1 MALGRPVRW
10 ILGVVLAILVLVVG
24 AAILLPRLVD
34 TRTIAARLADE
45 VKTLTGRTITLGSI
59 SFRILPAPAVQVSPV
74 TLGEGPHYP
83 GRDFVRLKS
92 LEARLRLWPL
102 FAGRVE
108 IASLVFQEPTVT
120 LIRDRQGRWN
130 FDDLLDRLA
139 AIDKGAA
146 PSAGPAAAP
155 GSAPAASP
163 AGRLGIARAE
173 IQGGRLVLYD
183 DAVVPGRRSELH
195 IGPIDA
201 GLAGW
206 GVGHKTAADLS
217 VALGKSRLKA
227 QATLEGTGQAQ
238 AVAAVMKSSRVE
250 AADLKPLLPWLGI
263 ASPAGLD
270 IGGAVTLDGRASIP
284 LASPAAVQFEG
295 TAALDSLHYKDA
307 SMSRA
312 VEKVGGKLRVS
323 GSRAEWDGFTA
334 TLGTSEVHGRM
345 SVENFLKPRLG
356 FDLAS
361 KQLDLNQ
368 VMDLFG
374 SGPSPAAA
382 APSAS
387 GKPAPAVGPEAGLLA
402 QVSGRGTLQV
412 AALRFQTFDL
422 SRVRATVTLENG
434 VLSLADFAAAL
445 YGGSLKGEAGL
456 DLSRRVPG
464 YRLQANLQGVDVN
477 AAATAY
483 DKGLKDILRGRLQGK
498 LGLTASGAAF
508 DAILGSARGS
518 AAVDI
523 ADGAITSI
531 SILKQLA
538 VLLAMAGGKGIG
550 RDETPFKS
558 LTGSFAIG
566 DRKATTSDL
575 HLDSTDLDITGAG
588 DVGLDASLNLG
599 LTGRFSAEASHGML
613 EKNGQLRALAD
624 KDGRLTVHLLAKGSL
639 AAPQVS
645 LDTHQQVKQFQEQKK
660 EEVKEKVRGRL
671 LDMLGGGEKKKPA
684 PPPPPPH

>member
-1 MALGRPVRW
+1 MTLGRPAKW
-10 ILGVVLAILVLVVG
+10 ILAVLLAVVVLFV
-24 AAILLPRLVD
+24 AAALLLPRLVD
-34 TRTIAARLADE
+34 TRAIASRIADE

-59 SFRILPAPAVQVSPV
+59 SFRILPAPAVQVAPV
-74 TLGEGPHYP
+74 ALAEGTRYP

-92 LEARLRLWPL
+92 LEARLRLLPL

-108 IASLVFQEPTVT
+108 IASLLLQEPTVT

-130 FDDLLDRLA
+130 FDDLLDRFA
-139 AIDKGAA
+139 ALDKGTA
-146 PSAGPAAAP
+146 SSAAASP
-155 GSAPAASP
+155 SPAASP

-183 DAVVPGRRSELH
+183 DAVAPGRRSELH
-195 IGPIDA
+195 VGPIDA

-206 GVGHKTAADLS
+206 GTGRRTTADLS
-217 VALGKSRLKA
+217 VSLGKSRLQA

-238 AVAAVMKSSRVE
+238 AVAAVMKSSRIE
-250 AADLKPLLPWLGI
+250 AADMKPLLPWLGI

-295 TAALDSLHYKDA
+295 TAALDNLHYRDA
-307 SMSRA
+307 SMSRP
-312 VEKVGGKLRVS
+312 VGKVGGRLRVS
-323 GSRAEWDGFTA
+323 GSRAEWDAFTA

-345 SVENFLKPRLG
+345 SVENFLKPRVG

-361 KQLDLNQ
+361 KALDLNQ

-374 SGPSPAAA
+374 SGPSPAAPA
-382 APSAS
+382 
-387 GKPAPAVGPEAGLLA
+387 GKTPAVPAPAAGPEAGLLA

-412 AALRFQTFDL
+412 DALRFQTFDL
-422 SRVRATVTLENG
+422 SGVRGTVTLENG
-434 VLSLADFAAAL
+434 VLSVADFAAAL

-456 DLSRRVPG
+456 DLSRRIPG
-464 YRLQANLQGVDVN
+464 YRLQTNLQGIDVN
-477 AAATAY
+477 AAASAY

-508 DAILGSARGS
+508 DAILGSARGT

-523 ADGAITSI
+523 RDGAITSI

-538 VLLAMAGGKGIG
+538 VLLEMAGGKGIG
-550 RDETPFKS
+550 RDETPFKA
-558 LTGSFAIG
+558 LTGSFVIG

-575 HLDSTDLDITGAG
+575 HLDSADLDITGAG
-588 DVGLDASLNLG
+588 DVGLDASLDLG
-599 LTGRFSAEASHGML
+599 LTGRFSADASRGML

-624 KDGRLTVHLLAKGSL
+624 KDGRVGVHLLAKGSL
-639 AAPQVS
+639 AAPKVT
-645 LDTHQQVKQFQEQKK
+645 LDTRQQVKQLQEQKK
-660 EEVKEKVRGRL
+660 EEAKEKVKSRL
-671 LDMLGGGEKKKPA
+671 LDMLGGGDKKKPA